1 MAAEWVVPALDPGE
15 DRGLRLLSGL
25 ERAPEQELFLERG
38 VEALADGVVIA
49 VALRAHRLRDPGLA
63 QLLPE
68 DQRDVLGGFNWSL
81 QRSRLEGCDGKA
93 CGVDARVEGSGGGM
107 RSPGAPSLRRDVERL
122 FWREVAKG
130 LTSEDAA
137 LAVGASEAAG
147 SRWFRERGGVPTF
160 VLVPLSGRYLF
171 LRSAYRSR

>member
-1 MAAEWVVPALDPGE
+1 IDAPRPGSGTRRRRTRDGDHAPAPK
-15 DRGLRLLSGL
+15 
-25 ERAPEQELFLERG
+25 
-38 VEALADGVVIA
+38 
-49 VALRAHRLRDPGLA
+49 PGLVHHS
-63 QLLPE
+63 
-68 DQRDVLGGFNWSL
+68 DQGSQGGFNWSL

-93 CGVDARVEGSGGGM
+93 GGGDARVEGSGG
-107 RSPGAPSLRRDVERL
+107 RRAPGAPALRRDVERV

-160 VLVPLSGRYLF
+160 VLVPLSGRYLCF
-171 LRSAYRSR
+171 EERVQIALMRARGARVWAI